1 MSVNANVTV
10 PAWNVLTV
18 QPYYPSKAV
27 RCSVCNQENPAG
39 ARFCL
44 ACGAAL
50 QPEAPPQEE
59 RRIVSIIFVDLV
71 GSTAQAE
78 LLDPEDVRALLT
90 PYHQLVRREIESF
103 GGVVEKFIGDAIMGV
118 FGAPVTYGDDAE
130 RAVRAAFVVRDSV
143 CAMPGNLQIRIAV
156 NTGEAVVSLNAR
168 PALGESMIAGDV
180 VNTASRLQ
188 SQAPVN
194 GIVVGEMTYV
204 GTRDVIAYEK
214 TEPIV
219 AKGKAAPVNAWVAT
233 HALTPAGQRAT
244 RDLRMVGRM
253 SELRLL
259 AAIMDR
265 MLAERA
271 PHLVSMFGP
280 AGVGKTTVVSTFAE
294 IARERGARVVF
305 GRSLPYRESSVYGP
319 LARHVM
325 GICGIYESDAPEVMI
340 DKLRGRAKDLLDGSS
355 VSAETVAEHLGSI
368 VGVEGWGAEATD
380 RGMLFSS
387 TRSFMEAAAREQPTV
402 LVFEDIHWS
411 GSALLDLIDA
421 LAVGSHGLPLLLV
434 TLARPEFLDTRESWG
449 GRLASYTSLTL
460 GPLAEDD
467 ARELAVRRL
476 GAPERADAVVRI
488 AEGNPLFIEQLAAT
502 MEETDGALP
511 TSIRGLVAARLDAL
525 PQRDRALLLDAA
537 VVGKVFWYD
546 ALVALSAD
554 PDIDHVLEELER
566 RDLIR
571 REAASLIEN
580 QQQFTFTHVLI
591 RDVAYELLPR
601 ADRARRHA
609 TVAQFFER
617 STGSSNEAIGAL
629 AHHWR
634 DAGDFERA
642 ISHLTRAAEQAERGW
657 AKAHAVVL
665 YREALQLVPED
676 DVERRSA
683 LRRRLAIASTASF
696 HLDDVTR
703 PGSLPA

>member
-1 MSVNANVTV
+1 
-10 PAWNVLTV
+10 
-18 QPYYPSKAV
+18 V
-27 RCSVCNQENPAG
+27 RCPVCNQENPAG

-44 ACGAAL
+44 ACGVELA
-50 QPEAPPQEE
+50 PEARPQEE

-78 LLDPEDVRALLT
+78 ALDPEDVRALLT

-118 FGAPVTYGDDAE
+118 FGAPVAFGDDAE

-143 CAMPGNLQIRIAV
+143 CAMPGTDLQIRIAV

-168 PALGESMIAGDV
+168 PALGESMVAGDV

-194 GIVVGEMTYV
+194 GIVVGEMTYL
-204 GTRDVIAYEK
+204 GTRDVIDYSE
-214 TEPIV
+214 TEAIV
-219 AKGKAAPVNAWVAT
+219 AKGKAAPVKAWVAMQP
-233 HALTPAGQRAT
+233 LTPAGQRLT
-244 RDLRMVGRM
+244 RDLRMVGRVP
-253 SELRLL
+253 ELRLL
-259 AAIMDR
+259 GAILDR
-265 MLAERA
+265 VLAERQ
-271 PHLVSMFGP
+271 PHLVSIFGP
-280 AGVGKTTVVSTFAE
+280 AGVGKSTIASNFAE
-294 IARERGARVVF
+294 IANERGARVVF

-319 LARHVM
+319 LSRHVM
-325 GICGIYESDAPEVMI
+325 GICGIYESDPADVMVE
-340 DKLRGRAKDLLDGSS
+340 KLRGRAKELLAGSS
-355 VSAETVAEHLGSI
+355 ASPETVAEHLGAI
-368 VGVEGWGAEATD
+368 VGVDGSGAEATD
-380 RGMLFSS
+380 RDILFSS
-387 TRSFMEAAAREQPTV
+387 TRTFMEAAARERPTV

-411 GSALLDLIDA
+411 GSTLLDLIDA
-421 LAVGSHGLPLLLV
+421 LAVGTHGLPLLLV
-434 TLARPEFLDTRESWG
+434 TLARPEFLDTRDSWG

-460 GPLAEDD
+460 GPLAESD

-476 GAPERADAVVRI
+476 GGPERADAVVRV

-502 MEETDGALP
+502 IGETDGALP

-525 PQRDRALLLDAA
+525 PPRDRALLLDAA

-546 ALVALSAD
+546 ALLALSAD
-554 PDIDHVLEELER
+554 PDIDGVLEELER

-571 REAASLIEN
+571 REAVSLIEN

-609 TVAQFFER
+609 AVAEFFER
-617 STGSSNEAIGAL
+617 STGSSSEAIGAL

-642 ISHLTRAAEQAERGW
+642 IAQLTRAAEQAERGW
-657 AKAHAVVL
+657 AKDHAVLL
-665 YREALQLVPED
+665 YREALGLVPED
-676 DVERRSA
+676 DPELRSA
-683 LRRRLAIASTASF
+683 LRRRLAVASTASF
-696 HLDDVTR
+696 HLDDVRR

>member
-1 MSVNANVTV
+1 
-10 PAWNVLTV
+10 
-18 QPYYPSKAV
+18 V
-27 RCSVCNQENPAG
+27 RCPVCNQENPAG

-44 ACGAAL
+44 ACGVEL
-50 QPEAPPQEE
+50 QSEAPPQEE

-78 LLDPEDVRALLT
+78 ALDPEDVRALLT
-90 PYHQLVRREIESF
+90 PYHQVVRREIESF

-118 FGAPVTYGDDAE
+118 FGAPVAYGDDAE

-143 CAMPGNLQIRIAV
+143 CAMPGSNLQIRIAV

-168 PALGESMIAGDV
+168 PALGESMVAGDV

-194 GIVVGEMTYV
+194 GIVVGEMTYL
-204 GTRDVIAYEK
+204 GTRDVIAYEE
-214 TEPIV
+214 TEAIV
-219 AKGKAAPVNAWVAT
+219 AKGKAAPVKAWVAT
-233 HALTPAGQRAT
+233 QALTPAGQRVT
-244 RDLRMVGRM
+244 RDLRMVGRVP
-253 SELRLL
+253 ELRLL
-259 AAIMDR
+259 AAILDR
-265 MLAERA
+265 VLAERQ
-271 PHLVSMFGP
+271 PHLVSIFGP
-280 AGVGKTTVVSTFAE
+280 AGVGKSTIVSNFAE
-294 IARERGARVVF
+294 IANERSARVVF

-319 LARHVM
+319 LSRHVM
-325 GICGIYESDAPEVMI
+325 GICGIYESDTADVMI
-340 DKLRGRAKDLLDGSS
+340 DKLRRRTKELLAGSS
-355 VSAETVAEHLGSI
+355 ASAETVAEHLGAI
-368 VGVEGWGAEATD
+368 VGVDGFGAEATD
-380 RGMLFSS
+380 RDILFSS
-387 TRSFMEAAAREQPTV
+387 TRLFMEAAARERPTV

-411 GSALLDLIDA
+411 GSTLLDLIDA
-421 LAVGSHGLPLLLV
+421 LAVGTHGLPLLLV
-434 TLARPEFLDTRESWG
+434 TLARPEFLDARDSWG

-460 GPLAEDD
+460 GPLAESD

-476 GAPERADAVVRI
+476 GGPDRADAVVRV

-502 MEETDGALP
+502 IGETEGALP

-525 PQRDRALLLDAA
+525 PPRDRALLLDAA

-546 ALVALSAD
+546 ALLALSTD
-554 PDIDHVLEELER
+554 PDIDGVLEELER

-571 REAASLIEN
+571 REAGSLIEN

-609 TVAQFFER
+609 AVADFFER
-617 STGSSNEAIGAL
+617 STGASSEAIGAL

-642 ISHLTRAAEQAERGW
+642 IEQLTRAAEQAERGW
-657 AKAHAVVL
+657 AKDHAAVL
-665 YREALQLVPED
+665 YREALGLVPED
-676 DVERRSA
+676 DAERRSA
-683 LRRRLAIASTASF
+683 LRRRLAVASTASF
-696 HLDDVTR
+696 HLDDVRR

>member
-1 MSVNANVTV
+1 METAHAATV
-10 PAWNVLTV
+10 LDSRRIRTYAF
-18 QPYYPSKAV
+18 KAV
-27 RCSVCNQENPAG
+27 RCHVCNQENPAG

-44 ACGAAL
+44 ACGVEL
-50 QPEAPPQEE
+50 QPEAAPQEE

-78 LLDPEDVRALLT
+78 QLDPEDVRALLT

-118 FGAPVTYGDDAE
+118 FGAPVAYGDDAE

-168 PALGESMIAGDV
+168 PALGESMVAGDV

-188 SQAPVN
+188 TQAPVN
-194 GIVVGEMTYV
+194 GIVVGEMTYL
-204 GTRDVIAYEK
+204 GTRDVIGYEEI
-214 TEPIV
+214 EPIV
-219 AKGKAAPVNAWVAT
+219 AKGKAAPVKAWVA
-233 HALTPAGQRAT
+233 AEVLTPAGLRPM
-244 RDLRMVGRM
+244 RDPRLVGRK

-259 AAIMDR
+259 EAIWDR
-265 MLAERA
+265 VLGEAA
-271 PHLVSMFGP
+271 PHLVSIFGP
-280 AGVGKTTVVSTFAE
+280 AGVGKSTVVAHFAE
-294 IARERGARVVF
+294 AARERGARVVS

-319 LARHVM
+319 LSRHVM
-325 GICGIYESDAPEVMI
+325 GICGIYESDAPDVVI
-340 DKLRGRAKDLLDGSS
+340 DKLRDRTKALLEGSS
-355 VSAETVAEHLGSI
+355 GHAETVAEHLGAI
-368 VGVEGWGAEATD
+368 VGVDGWGAEATD
-380 RGMLFSS
+380 RDILFSS
-387 TRSFMEAAAREQPTV
+387 ARTFLEAAAREQPTV
-402 LVFEDIHWS
+402 LVVEDIHWS
-411 GSALLDLIDA
+411 ASALLDLVDA

-460 GPLAEDD
+460 GPLDEAC

-476 GAPERADAVVRI
+476 GSPDRADAVVQI

-502 MEETDGALP
+502 MGETQGALP

-525 PQRDRALLLDAA
+525 PPRDRSVLLDAA
-537 VVGKVFWYD
+537 VVGKIFWYD
-546 ALVALSAD
+546 ALLALNPD
-554 PDIDHVLEELER
+554 PEIDRVLEELER

-571 REAASLIEN
+571 REASSLIEG

-601 ADRARRHA
+601 ADRARRHRV
-609 TVAQFFER
+609 VAEFFER
-617 STGSSNEAIGAL
+617 STGWSNEAIGAL

-642 ISHLTRAAEQAERGW
+642 IAHLTRAAEQAERGW
-657 AKAHAVVL
+657 AKDHAVLL

-676 DVERRSA
+676 DVERRST
-683 LRRRLAIASTASF
+683 LRRRLAVASTASF
-696 HLDDVTR
+696 HLDDVRR

>member
-1 MSVNANVTV
+1 
-10 PAWNVLTV
+10 
-18 QPYYPSKAV
+18 V
-27 RCSVCNQENPAG
+27 RCHICNQENPPG

-44 ACGAAL
+44 ACGIAL
-50 QPEAPPQEE
+50 EPEGPPQEE

-78 LLDPEDVRALLT
+78 ALDPEDVRALLT

-118 FGAPVTYGDDAE
+118 FGAPIAYGDDAE

-168 PALGESMIAGDV
+168 PALGESMVAGDV

-188 SQAPVN
+188 TQAPVN

-204 GTRDVIAYEK
+204 GTRDVIGYEE
-214 TEPIV
+214 TEAIV
-219 AKGKAAPVNAWVAT
+219 AKGKAAPVKAWLAT
-233 HALTPAGQRAT
+233 QPLTPAGQRVA
-244 RDLRMVGRM
+244 RDLRMVGRVP
-253 SELRLL
+253 ELRLF
-259 AAIMDR
+259 AAILDR
-265 MLAERA
+265 VLAERH
-271 PHLVSMFGP
+271 PHLVSMFGA
-280 AGVGKTTVVSTFAE
+280 AGVGKSTVVANFAE
-294 IARERGARVVF
+294 IANERGARVVF

-319 LARHVM
+319 LSRHVM
-325 GICGIYESDAPEVMI
+325 GICGIYESDAPDVVI
-340 DKLRGRAKDLLDGSS
+340 DKLRTRARALLDGTSTPS
-355 VSAETVAEHLGSI
+355 ETVAEHLGAI
-368 VGVEGWGAEATD
+368 VGVDGWGAEATD
-380 RGMLFSS
+380 RDTLFSS
-387 TRSFMEAAAREQPTV
+387 ARSFLEAAAREQPTV

-411 GSALLDLIDA
+411 GSTLLDLIDA

-434 TLARPEFLDTRESWG
+434 TLARPEFLDARESWG
-449 GRLASYTSLTL
+449 GRLSSYTSLTL

-467 ARELAVRRL
+467 ARELAIRRL
-476 GAPERADAVVRI
+476 GAADRADAVVRI

-511 TSIRGLVAARLDAL
+511 TSVRGLVAARLDAL
-525 PQRDRALLLDAA
+525 PARDRALLLDAA
-537 VVGKVFWYD
+537 VVGKVFWHD
-546 ALVALSAD
+546 ALLALNPD
-554 PDIDHVLEELER
+554 PDIDRVLEELER

-571 REAASLIEN
+571 REASSFIEG

-609 TVAQFFER
+609 AVAEFFER
-617 STGSSNEAIGAL
+617 STGSSSEAIGAL

-642 ISHLTRAAEQAERGW
+642 IAQLTRAAEQAERGW
-657 AKAHAVVL
+657 AKDHAVVL
-665 YREALQLVPED
+665 YREALGLVPEGD
-676 DVERRSA
+676 TELRSA
-683 LRRRLAIASTASF
+683 LRRRLAMASTASF

>member
-1 MSVNANVTV
+1 M
-10 PAWNVLTV
+10 
-18 QPYYPSKAV
+18 
-27 RCSVCNQENPAG
+27 RCSVCNQENPPG

-44 ACGAAL
+44 ACGVAL

-78 LLDPEDVRALLT
+78 ALDPEDVRALLT

-118 FGAPVTYGDDAE
+118 FGAPIAYGDDAE

-143 CAMPGNLQIRIAV
+143 CAMPGSSLQIRIAV

-168 PALGESMIAGDV
+168 PALGESMVAGDV

-194 GIVVGEMTYV
+194 GIVVGEMTYR
-204 GTRDVIAYEK
+204 GTRDVIGYEE

-219 AKGKAAPVNAWVAT
+219 AKGKAAPVKAWVAT
-233 HALTPAGQRAT
+233 HALTPAGERPT
-244 RDLRMVGRM
+244 RDHRLVGRTP
-253 SELRLL
+253 ELRLL
-259 AAIMDR
+259 DAIWDR
-265 MLAERA
+265 VLVERL
-271 PHLVSMFGP
+271 PHLVSIFGP
-280 AGVGKTTVVSTFAE
+280 AGVGKSTVASRFAE
-294 IARERGARVVF
+294 SARERGARVVF
-305 GRSLPYRESSVYGP
+305 GRSLPYRESGVYGP
-319 LARHVM
+319 LARHVA
-325 GICGIYESDAPEVMI
+325 GICGIYESDPPEVVI
-340 DKLRGRAKDLLDGSS
+340 DKLRSRTSELLAGSS
-355 VSAETVAEHLGSI
+355 APSETVAEHIGAI
-368 VGVEGWGAEATD
+368 VGVGGWGAEATD
-380 RGMLFSS
+380 RDVLFSS
-387 TRSFMEAAAREQPTV
+387 ARLFVEAAAREQPTV

-411 GSALLDLIDA
+411 GPTLLDLIDV

-434 TLARPEFLDTRESWG
+434 TLARPEFLDSRESWG
-449 GRLASYTSLTL
+449 GRLSSYTSITL
-460 GPLAEDD
+460 GPLGEDD

-476 GAPERADAVVRI
+476 GAPERADAVIRV

-502 MEETDGALP
+502 MEETEGALP

-525 PQRDRALLLDAA
+525 PQRDRAVLLDAA

-546 ALVALSAD
+546 ALVALSAE
-554 PDIDHVLEELER
+554 PDIERVLEELER

-571 REAASLIEN
+571 REASSFLEN

-601 ADRARRHA
+601 ADRARRHEA
-609 TVAQFFER
+609 VAQFFER

-634 DAGDFERA
+634 DAGDFDRA
-642 ISHLTRAAEQAERGW
+642 IAQLTRAAEQAERGW
-657 AKAHAVVL
+657 AKEHAVLL
-665 YREALQLVPED
+665 YREALQLVPEND
-676 DVERRSA
+676 TERRSA
-683 LRRRLAIASTASF
+683 LRRRLAMASTASF
-696 HLDDVTR
+696 HLDDVRR

>member
-1 MSVNANVTV
+1 
-10 PAWNVLTV
+10 
-18 QPYYPSKAV
+18 V

-44 ACGAAL
+44 ACGVEL

-78 LLDPEDVRALLT
+78 ALDPEDVRALLT
-90 PYHQLVRREIESF
+90 PYHQVVRREIESF

-118 FGAPVTYGDDAE
+118 FGAPVAYGDDAE

-143 CAMPGNLQIRIAV
+143 CAMPGINLQIRIAV

-168 PALGESMIAGDV
+168 PALGESMVAGDV

-194 GIVVGEMTYV
+194 GIVVGEMTYL
-204 GTRDVIAYEK
+204 GTRDVIAYEQ
-214 TEPIV
+214 TEAIV
-219 AKGKAAPVNAWVAT
+219 AKGKAAPVKAWVAT
-233 HALTPAGQRAT
+233 QPLTPAGQRVT
-244 RDLRMVGRM
+244 RDLRLVGRVP
-253 SELRLL
+253 ELRLL
-259 AAIMDR
+259 AAILDR
-265 MLAERA
+265 VLAERQ
-271 PHLVSMFGP
+271 PHLVSIFGP
-280 AGVGKTTVVSTFAE
+280 AGVGKSTIASNFAE
-294 IARERGARVVF
+294 IADERGARVVF

-319 LARHVM
+319 LSRHVM
-325 GICGIYESDAPEVMI
+325 GICGIYESDPADLMI
-340 DKLRGRAKDLLDGSS
+340 DKLRRRTKELLAGSS
-355 VSAETVAEHLGSI
+355 ASAETVAEHLGAI
-368 VGVEGWGAEATD
+368 VGVDGFGAEATD
-380 RGMLFSS
+380 RDILFSS
-387 TRSFMEAAAREQPTV
+387 TRLFMEAAARERPTV
-402 LVFEDIHWS
+402 LVFEDVHWS
-411 GSALLDLIDA
+411 GSTLLDLIDA
-421 LAVGSHGLPLLLV
+421 LAVGTHGLPLLLV
-434 TLARPEFLDTRESWG
+434 TLARPEFLDTRDSWG

-460 GPLAEDD
+460 GPLAESD

-476 GAPERADAVVRI
+476 GGPERADAVVRV

-502 MEETDGALP
+502 MGETDGALP

-525 PQRDRALLLDAA
+525 PPRDRALLLDAA

-554 PDIDHVLEELER
+554 PDIDGVLEELER

-571 REAASLIEN
+571 REAVSLIEN
-580 QQQFTFTHVLI
+580 QQQFTFTHVVI

-609 TVAQFFER
+609 AVADFFER
-617 STGSSNEAIGAL
+617 STGSSSEAIGAL

-642 ISHLTRAAEQAERGW
+642 IEQLTRAAEQAERGW
-657 AKAHAVVL
+657 AKDHAAVL
-665 YREALQLVPED
+665 YREALGLVPEED
-676 DVERRSA
+676 AERRSA
-683 LRRRLAIASTASF
+683 LRRRLAVASTASF
-696 HLDDVTR
+696 HLDDVRR

>member
-1 MSVNANVTV
+1 
-10 PAWNVLTV
+10 
-18 QPYYPSKAV
+18 V
-27 RCSVCNQENPAG
+27 RCLVCNQENPPG

-44 ACGAAL
+44 ACGVSLA
-50 QPEAPPQEE
+50 PEGPPQEE

-78 LLDPEDVRALLT
+78 TLDPEDVRAILM
-90 PYHQLVRREIESF
+90 PYHDLVRREIESF

-118 FGAPVTYGDDAE
+118 FGAPIAYGDDAE

-143 CAMPGNLQIRIAV
+143 CAMPGSGLQIRVAV

-168 PALGESMIAGDV
+168 PALGESMVAGDV

-194 GIVVGEMTYV
+194 GIVVGEMTYL
-204 GTRDVIAYEK
+204 GTRDVIGYDV

-219 AKGKAAPVNAWVAT
+219 AKGKAAPVKAWVAT
-233 HALTPAGQRAT
+233 HALTPAGERLT
-244 RDLRMVGRM
+244 RDHRLVGRK

-259 AAIMDR
+259 DAIWDR
-265 MLAERA
+265 VLVERL
-271 PHLVSMFGP
+271 PHLVSIFGP
-280 AGVGKTTVVSTFAE
+280 AGVGKSTVVSHFAE
-294 IARERGARVVF
+294 SARERGARVVS

-319 LARHVM
+319 LSRHVM
-325 GICGIYESDAPEVMI
+325 GICGIYESDAPDVVI
-340 DKLRGRAKDLLDGSS
+340 DKLRGRTKALLDGSS
-355 VSAETVAEHLGSI
+355 TPTETVAEHLGTI
-368 VGVEGWGAEATD
+368 VGVDGWGAEAPD
-380 RGMLFSS
+380 RDILFSS
-387 TRSFMEAAAREQPTV
+387 TRLFLEAAAREQPTV

-411 GSALLDLIDA
+411 GSTLLDLIDT
-421 LAVGSHGLPLLLV
+421 LAVVSHGLPLLLV
-434 TLARPEFLDTRESWG
+434 TLARPEFLDTRDSWG
-449 GRLASYTSLTL
+449 GRLSSYTSLTL
-460 GPLAEDD
+460 GPLDESD
-467 ARELAVRRL
+467 ARELAIRRL
-476 GAPERADAVVRI
+476 GAPDRADAVVRV

-502 MEETDGALP
+502 MEETEGALP

-525 PQRDRALLLDAA
+525 PPRDRALLLDAA
-537 VVGKVFWYD
+537 VVGKVFWHD
-546 ALVALSAD
+546 ALLALSPE

-571 REAASLIEN
+571 REAGSLIEN
-580 QQQFTFTHVLI
+580 EQQWTFTHVLI

-601 ADRARRHA
+601 ADRARRHEA
-609 TVAQFFER
+609 VAQFFER

-642 ISHLTRAAEQAERGW
+642 IAHLTRAAEQAERGW
-657 AKAHAVVL
+657 AKDHAVML

-676 DVERRSA
+676 ETERRSA
-683 LRRRLAIASTASF
+683 LRRRLAVASTASF
-696 HLDDVTR
+696 HLDDVKR
-703 PGSLPA
+703 PESPPA